1 MATGLSVPQ
10 EAQGPA
16 SACWVALATTSVLTN
31 AAPPRLPHSHRAKRS
46 VAREQWHW
54 KAGKR
59 KSHLPEKRKDK
70 ESVKIL
76 PLIKLQ
82 PTENET
88 EISNRSW
95 FPGRSHQQKTKKKG
109 EKKMGGGRHSVLYN
123 LGLPST
129 NTVEGRASCKFFV
142 RHLQRQRKA
151 ERPGNLAL
159 LSLKTTEGRAS
170 WKFLVCHLQRQ
181 GKEERPGNS
190 QFASYKDKGRQSVLE
205 NLGLPP
211 TKTTQGRAS
220 WKFLVCHLQRQGKA
234 ERPGNSQFATYKEE
248 EKQRARE
255 GFRLPPRRKRE
266 QSVKEALGLPP
277 RKENRDGTWS

>member
-1 MATGLSVPQ
+1 M
-10 EAQGPA
+10 
-16 SACWVALATTSVLTN
+16 
-31 AAPPRLPHSHRAKRS
+31 
-46 VAREQWHW
+46 
-54 KAGKR
+54 
-59 KSHLPEKRKDK
+59 
-70 ESVKIL
+70 KIL

-88 EISNRSW
+88 ENSNRSW
-95 FPGRSHQQKTKKKG
+95 FPGRSHQQKNKKTKKRKG
-109 EKKMGGGRHSVLYN
+109 GKRGGGRHSVLYN

-129 NTVEGRASCKFFV
+129 NTVEGRASWKFFV

-151 ERPGNLAL
+151 ERRGNLAL

-220 WKFLVCHLQRQGKA
+220 WKFSVCHLQRRGKTEGPGRFSFATEKKTGA
-234 ERPGNSQFATYKEE
+234 ERKGSSGLTTK
-248 EKQRARE
+248 K
-255 GFRLPPRRKRE
+255 GKPRRNMILKGLRSTTDRKWPWEYLGMSKVAIFKRG
-266 QSVKEALGLPP
+266 SVY
-277 RKENRDGTWS
+277 RD